1 MPPFLRKEADVS
13 EERALPPQPKRPVVA
28 NQPPPWPHKPIR
40 PNGKRDAP
48 QDGYEEITKE

>member
-48 QDGYEEITKE
+48 QDGYEEITME

>member
-1 MPPFLRKEADVS
+1 MPAFLREAASVS
-13 EERALPPQPKRPVVA
+13 EERALPKQPKRPVVA

-48 QDGYEEITKE
+48 LEGDEKS